1 MTILVTGG
9 GGFLGGAVVK
19 KLLAKGIP
27 VRSFSRGKYDWLDR
41 CGVETF
47 RGDLGT
53 YPDVENACQGCDL
66 IIHVGAHA
74 GLWGPY
80 ADFHRSNVAGT
91 ENILRAAR
99 RLGVAKLVYT
109 SSPSVVFAGRDME
122 GVDESVPYA
131 RKFKSPY
138 PRTKALAEQM
148 VLRANSPALST
159 VALRPHLIWGP
170 GDTHL
175 VPGILSRGRGFKR
188 IGAAKKLVDF
198 TFIED
203 AAEAHI
209 LAAEVLKPGAAVA
222 GKAYFISQDEPM
234 DLWEFINRVLEIGNL
249 PHISAS
255 VSPKVAYAAAVLLE
269 ILHGTLRLTAEPRI
283 TRFLVEE
290 LSTAH
295 WFNISAAKRDL
306 NYRPSVNMEQG
317 FERLRE
323 SLRAGDHG
331 YKDSR

>member
-1 MTILVTGG
+1 MKVLVTGG

-19 KLLAKGIP
+19 KLLARGIP
-27 VRSFSRGKYDWLDR
+27 VRSFSRGKYDWLDT

-47 RGDLGT
+47 RGDLGNR
-53 YPDVENACQGCDL
+53 PDVENACQGCDL

-80 ADFHRSNVAGT
+80 ADFHRSNVVGT
-91 ENILRAAR
+91 ENLLRAAR
-99 RLGVAKLVYT
+99 RLGITKLVYT
-109 SSPSVVFAGRDME
+109 SSPSVVFAGRDLE

-131 RKFKSPY
+131 RRFKSPY
-138 PRTKALAEQM
+138 PRTKAIAEQL
-148 VLRANSPALST
+148 VLRANSPTLST
-159 VALRPHLIWGP
+159 IALRPHLIWGP
-170 GDTHL
+170 GDRHL

-188 IGAAKKLVDF
+188 IGTARKLVDF

-209 LAAEVLKPGAAVA
+209 LAAEVLTPGAAVA

-234 DLWEFINRVLEIGNL
+234 DLWEFINRVLEIGNQ
-249 PHISAS
+249 PRISSS

-269 ILHGTLRLTAEPRI
+269 TLHGVLRLKSEPRV

-306 NYRPSVNMEQG
+306 NYRPSVTMEQG
-317 FERLRE
+317 FGRLRE
-323 SLRAGDHG
+323 SLRAGNHSK
-331 YKDSR
+331 YNLV